1 METGSTTAEGQAL
14 LRGRLTGRCI
24 AMGLMGSLLLSTG
37 GSWPVGSTERVEVK
51 IDGLVLPVSVEELGA
66 FVRSPTA
73 DPAQLSRSELSTWMG
88 LLAPESRQGLIR
100 LLKAPVLSRR
110 SLGRQ
115 LLSSW
120 GAGPLLDA
128 LGELIRVEDGKRIN
142 RSLVLSTLEQLLE
155 RQATVSTLDVLEAL
169 PTQQLR
175 LDLDALVAAANRWR
189 LELKRNQ
196 TLMQTLAQKEARLQ
210 LLKGT
215 EGSALAEA
223 PRQSMLAVDHRS
235 RPLLVERWI
244 PQSSSKDGLWVLMM
258 PGLGGDPDHFNW
270 LARSLMQAGWP
281 VVVLKHP
288 GSDAASVQALLE
300 GRQSFD
306 GAAALRDRLA
316 DLVAV
321 LDAQQRG
328 DLNIPGTEVVLM
340 GHSLGALTALLASGA
355 QPVPGMEQRCEAAL
369 AGLPLTNLS
378 ELLQCELAA
387 GHVLEGNAMAS
398 PPRAVVGLN
407 SFGGLVWPHR
417 SSKAL
422 PIPLLMVGGTLDLI
436 TPPLDEQLPLLAG
449 LAEHPASR
457 LVVVE
462 GASHFSPIRV
472 DGQGKASE
480 GDDLFRLGEELVGVN
495 PLSVQRVIA
504 HEVIRFLDCL
514 SSGSPRNDAV
524 HLKEASS
531 KTRWHRLGRPSA
543 LQLLDQ

>member
-14 LRGRLTGRCI
+14 LRGRLTGRSI
-24 AMGLMGSLLLSTG
+24 AMGLMGSLLLSTCP
-37 GSWPVGSTERVEVK
+37 SWPVGSTERVEVQ
-51 IDGLVLPVSVEELGA
+51 IDGVVLPVSVAELGA

-88 LLAPESRQGLIR
+88 LLAPDSRQGLIR
-100 LLKAPVLSRR
+100 LLKAPILSRR

-155 RQATVSTLDVLEAL
+155 RQETVSTLDVLEAL

-189 LELKRNQ
+189 LELERHQ
-196 TLMQTLAQKEARLQ
+196 TLMRTLAQKEVRLQ
-210 LLKGT
+210 LLKGA
-215 EGSALAEA
+215 ERSVSAEA
-223 PRQSMLAVDHRS
+223 PRQSTLAVDHRS
-235 RPLLVERWI
+235 RPLQVERWI
-244 PQSSSKDGLWVLMM
+244 PQSPREDRTWVLMM
-258 PGLGGDPDHFNW
+258 PGLGGDPNHFHW

-281 VVVLKHP
+281 VAVLEHP
-288 GSDAASVQALLE
+288 GSDAAAVQALLE

-316 DLVAV
+316 DLAAV
-321 LDAQQRG
+321 LDAQRRG

-340 GHSLGALTALLASGA
+340 GHSLGALTALLASGLE
-355 QPVPGMEQRCEAAL
+355 QVPGMEQRCKGAL
-369 AGLPLTNLS
+369 VGLPLTNLS

-387 GHVLEGNAMAS
+387 GRALEGNAMAS
-398 PPRAVVGLN
+398 LPRAVVGLN
-407 SFGGLVWPHR
+407 SFGGLIWPHR
-417 SSKAL
+417 SRQAL
-422 PIPLLMVGGTLDLI
+422 PIPLLIVGGTLDLI

-449 LAEHPASR
+449 LAEHPYSR
-457 LVVVE
+457 VVVVE

-480 GDDLFRLGEELVGVN
+480 GDDLFQLGEELVGVN

-504 HEVIRFLDCL
+504 HEVIRFLDTL
-514 SSGSPRNDAV
+514 SSESPRNDAV
-524 HLKEASS
+524 HLIEASS
-531 KTRWHRLGRPSA
+531 KTRWHRLGRRPA

>member
-24 AMGLMGSLLLSTG
+24 AMGLMGSLLLSTC

-51 IDGLVLPVSVEELGA
+51 IDGLVLPVSVEELGD
-66 FVRSPTA
+66 FVRSPTG
-73 DPAQLSRSELSTWMG
+73 DPSQLSRSELSTWMR
-88 LLAPESRQGLIR
+88 LLAPESREGLIH

-128 LGELIRVEDGKRIN
+128 LGGLIRVEDGKRIN
-142 RSLVLSTLEQLLE
+142 RLLVLSTLEQLLE
-155 RQATVSTLDVLEAL
+155 GQETVSTLDVLEAL
-169 PTQQLR
+169 PTQQLL
-175 LDLDALVAAANRWR
+175 LDLDALVVAANSWR
-189 LELKRNQ
+189 FELQRHQN
-196 TLMQTLAQKEARLQ
+196 LMRALSQEEARLQ
-210 LLKGT
+210 SLKGS
-215 EGSALAEA
+215 GRSPSSDV
-223 PRQSMLAVDHRS
+223 PRQSRLAVDHRS
-235 RPLLVERWI
+235 RPLRVERWI
-244 PQSSSKDGLWVLMM
+244 PQLPREDSTWVLMM
-258 PGLGGDPDHFNW
+258 PGLGGDPNHFHW

-281 VVVLKHP
+281 VAVLEHP
-288 GSDAASVQALLE
+288 GSDAAAVQGLLE

-306 GAAALRDRLA
+306 GVAALQQRLA
-316 DLVAV
+316 DLAAV
-321 LDAQQRG
+321 LDAQRRG
-328 DLNIPGTEVVLM
+328 ELNIPGDEVVLM

-355 QPVPGMEQRCEAAL
+355 ELVPGIEQRCEGAL

-387 GHVLEGNAMAS
+387 GRVLEGNAMA
-398 PPRAVVGLN
+398 PPARAVVGLN
-407 SFGGLVWPHR
+407 SFGGLIWPHG
-417 SSKAL
+417 SSQAL
-422 PIPLLMVGGTLDLI
+422 PLPLLMVGGTLDLI
-436 TPPLDEQLPLLAG
+436 TPPLDEQLALLAG

-457 LVVVE
+457 VVVVE

-504 HEVIRFLDCL
+504 HEVIRFLDSL
-514 SSGSPRNDAV
+514 SSEPPRNEAV
-524 HLKEASS
+524 HLMEASS
-531 KTRWHRLGRPSA
+531 KTRWHRLGRRRA
-543 LQLLDQ
+543 LQLMDQ